1 MLSEPASSLT
11 DLLLAAVGAWCALW
25 LRSRK
30 GLTPHWWRTL
40 AWTAAAAFAG
50 AVHHGFATASD
61 RWTDPSWAV
70 VTFLVVVAI
79 SYLLA
84 AAVDEVLGPGRARAF
99 WVLRSASLLAYVV
112 VAATIGASIGAI
124 LLSEGV
130 TMLAVLALWVIGL
143 RRRHP
148 RAPAVIVALVASMVA
163 AVIRAAPADLVA
175 PTGLD
180 PTSLYHLAQ
189 IPGLVLLARAAAASN
204 ARTMPDT
211 PTICAMAQRILVVDD
226 EQSIRTIVEY
236 ALKDAGFDVVTAAR
250 GDDALAAME
259 RDAVDLVVLDVMLP
273 GMDGL
278 EVCQRIRAERNVPI
292 IMLSARGEELD
303 KVLGLE
309 LGADDY
315 VTKPFSPRELVS
327 RVKANLRRGRM
338 DGEHEDSLRFGDL
351 EIDPVARA
359 VTRADEDITL
369 TLSEFEILLK
379 LARSPRRVFT
389 RQELMDHLWK
399 GTFYGDLRS
408 VDVHVRHL
416 RQKIERDASNPQLI
430 RTVRGV
436 GYAFGGEDGAG
447 V

>member
-1 MLSEPASSLT
+1 
-11 DLLLAAVGAWCALW
+11 
-25 LRSRK
+25 
-30 GLTPHWWRTL
+30 
-40 AWTAAAAFAG
+40 
-50 AVHHGFATASD
+50 
-61 RWTDPSWAV
+61 
-70 VTFLVVVAI
+70 
-79 SYLLA
+79 
-84 AAVDEVLGPGRARAF
+84 
-99 WVLRSASLLAYVV
+99 
-112 VAATIGASIGAI
+112 
-124 LLSEGV
+124 
-130 TMLAVLALWVIGL
+130 
-143 RRRHP
+143 
-148 RAPAVIVALVASMVA
+148 
-163 AVIRAAPADLVA
+163 
-175 PTGLD
+175 
-180 PTSLYHLAQ
+180 
-189 IPGLVLLARAAAASN
+189 
-204 ARTMPDT
+204 
-211 PTICAMAQRILVVDD
+211 MAQRILVVDD
-226 EQSIRTIVEY
+226 EQSIRTIIEY
-236 ALKDAGFDVVTAAR
+236 ALKEAGFDVVTAAR
-250 GDDALAAME
+250 GDDALVAME
-259 RDAVDLVVLDVMLP
+259 REPIDLVVLDVMLP

-278 EVCQRIRAERNVPI
+278 EVCQKIRAERNVPI

-359 VTRADEDITL
+359 VTRADEDVVL

-416 RQKIERDASNPQLI
+416 RQKVERDAANPVLI

-436 GYAFGGEDGAG
+436 GYAFGGEDASAG
-447 V
+447 

>member
-1 MLSEPASSLT
+1 M
-11 DLLLAAVGAWCALW
+11 G
-25 LRSRK
+25 
-30 GLTPHWWRTL
+30 H
-40 AWTAAAAFAG
+40 
-50 AVHHGFATASD
+50 
-61 RWTDPSWAV
+61 
-70 VTFLVVVAI
+70 
-79 SYLLA
+79 
-84 AAVDEVLGPGRARAF
+84 
-99 WVLRSASLLAYVV
+99 
-112 VAATIGASIGAI
+112 
-124 LLSEGV
+124 
-130 TMLAVLALWVIGL
+130 
-143 RRRHP
+143 
-148 RAPAVIVALVASMVA
+148 
-163 AVIRAAPADLVA
+163 
-175 PTGLD
+175 
-180 PTSLYHLAQ
+180 
-189 IPGLVLLARAAAASN
+189 
-204 ARTMPDT
+204 
-211 PTICAMAQRILVVDD
+211 RILVVDD

-236 ALKDAGFDVVTAAR
+236 ALKEAGFEVVTAAR

-259 RDAVDLVVLDVMLP
+259 RDPIDLVVLDVMLP

-278 EVCQRIRAERNVPI
+278 EVCQRIRADRNVPI

-338 DGEHEDSLRFGDL
+338 EGAEHEDSLIFGDL

-359 VTRADEDITL
+359 VTRGDEDVTL

-416 RQKIERDASNPQLI
+416 RQKVERDPANPLLI

-436 GYAFGGEDGAG
+436 GYAFGGEDGASG
-447 V
+447 

>member
-1 MLSEPASSLT
+1 
-11 DLLLAAVGAWCALW
+11 
-25 LRSRK
+25 
-30 GLTPHWWRTL
+30 
-40 AWTAAAAFAG
+40 
-50 AVHHGFATASD
+50 
-61 RWTDPSWAV
+61 
-70 VTFLVVVAI
+70 
-79 SYLLA
+79 
-84 AAVDEVLGPGRARAF
+84 
-99 WVLRSASLLAYVV
+99 
-112 VAATIGASIGAI
+112 
-124 LLSEGV
+124 
-130 TMLAVLALWVIGL
+130 
-143 RRRHP
+143 
-148 RAPAVIVALVASMVA
+148 
-163 AVIRAAPADLVA
+163 
-175 PTGLD
+175 
-180 PTSLYHLAQ
+180 
-189 IPGLVLLARAAAASN
+189 
-204 ARTMPDT
+204 
-211 PTICAMAQRILVVDD
+211 MAQRILVVDD

-236 ALKDAGFDVVTAAR
+236 ALKDAGFEVVTAAR
-250 GDDALAAME
+250 GDDALAAMT
-259 RDAVDLVVLDVMLP
+259 RDQVDLVVLDVMLP

-278 EVCQRIRAERNVPI
+278 EVCRRIRAERNVPI

-359 VTRADEDITL
+359 VTRADVDVTL
-369 TLSEFEILLK
+369 TLSEFEILVK

-416 RQKIERDASNPQLI
+416 RQKVERDAANPVLI

-436 GYAFGGEDGAG
+436 GYAFGGEDAAG
-447 V
+447 